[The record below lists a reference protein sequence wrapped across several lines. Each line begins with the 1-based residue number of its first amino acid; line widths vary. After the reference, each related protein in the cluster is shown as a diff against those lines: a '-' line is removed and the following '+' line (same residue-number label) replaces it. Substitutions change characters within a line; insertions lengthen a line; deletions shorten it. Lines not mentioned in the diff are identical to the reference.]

1 LEADL
6 CRYHGKY
13 EKQLNVDRCPYDE
26 AIARSDE
33 GGLGDLGSMFHKDY
47 NSKWIWVLTGALVSA
62 GLGGALT
69 YRHHTQVAQILTPE
83 GAYCDNGIAAAKGHV
98 PIAVG
103 AWIPKINDPK
113 PPEPAPVG
121 MAWIPGGQFWMGAAD
136 DHMTDARPWHR
147 VYVDGYWMD
156 KTDVTNNQFSRF
168 VKATGYVTIAERTPR
183 SEDYPGALPGKL
195 VAGSV
200 VFSPPDHAV
209 ALNNQF
215 QWWNYIPGANWRH
228 PEGPKSDIK
237 GRMDHPVVHIA
248 YEDAVA
254 YCNWAGK
261 RLPTEAE
268 FEFASRG
275 GLDRKRYA
283 WGDEFMPGGKHMA
296 NTFQGHF
303 PDTNT
308 GDDGYPATAPVGSF
322 PANGYGLFD
331 MAGNVWEWTSDWYRP
346 DYYQSL
352 AASGEIAMNP
362 KGPADSFDP
371 NEPGV
376 QKRVHR
382 GGSFLCTDQYCSRYI
397 AGGRGKGELD
407 TGTNH
412 LGFRCVRDP
421 ARKFEKSTEASLTSR
436 GDDRSRP

>member
-1 LEADL
+1 MSIV
-6 CRYHGKY
+6 R
-13 EKQLNVDRCPYDE
+13 
-26 AIARSDE
+26 E
-33 GGLGDLGSMFHKDY
+33 GYK
-47 NSKWIWVLTGALVSA
+47 SKWMWVLTGTVAGA
-62 GLGGALT
+62 GLTGVLS
-69 YRHHTQVAQILTPE
+69 YRQYRAQVIELSEPS
-83 GAYCDNGIAAAKGHV
+83 GAYCENGIGVAKAHAASALTRATSAASTSA
-98 PIAVG
+98 ITQS
-103 AWIPKINDPK
+103 AWIPKINDSKSPG
-113 PPEPAPVG
+113 PAPAG
-121 MAWIPGGQFWMGAAD
+121 MMWIPGGQFWMGTAD

-156 KTDVTNNQFSRF
+156 KTEVTNEQFARF
-168 VKATGYVTIAERTPR
+168 VKATGYVTVAERKPR
-183 SEDYPGALPGKL
+183 VEDYPGALPERL

-200 VFSPPDHAV
+200 VFSPPDHPV
-209 ALNNQF
+209 ELNNHF
-215 QWWNYIPGANWRH
+215 RWWNYVPGANWRH

-237 GRMDHPVVHIA
+237 DRTNHPVVHIA

-254 YCNWAGK
+254 YCIWAGK

-308 GDDGYPATAPVGSF
+308 GEDGYLATAAVGSF

-331 MAGNVWEWTSDWYRP
+331 MAGNVWEWTSDWYRA
-346 DYYQSL
+346 DYYQAL

-362 KGPADSFDP
+362 KGPADSLDP
-371 NEPGV
+371 SEPSV
-376 QKRVHR
+376 RKRVHR
-382 GGSFLCTDQYCSRYI
+382 GGSFLCTDQYCARYV

-412 LGFRCVRDP
+412 LGFRCVRELSPKQSD
-421 ARKFEKSTEASLTSR
+421 KTLLTSR
-436 GDDRSRP
+436 REDRADALGNHRH

>member
-1 LEADL
+1 MSLVRQAYK
-6 CRYHGKY
+6 R
-13 EKQLNVDRCPYDE
+13 
-26 AIARSDE
+26 
-33 GGLGDLGSMFHKDY
+33 
-47 NSKWIWVLTGALVSA
+47 KWMWVLTGTLVGA

-69 YRHHTQVAQILTPE
+69 YRQHHAPLTQSPAPD
-83 GAYCDNGIAAAKGHV
+83 GAYCENGIAAAKGHA
-98 PIAVG
+98 PMALAGTIPSIQPAG
-103 AWIPKINDPK
+103 QTAWIPKINDPK
-113 PPEPAPVG
+113 PPEPAPAG
-121 MAWIPGGQFWMGAAD
+121 MAWIPGGQFWMGADD

-156 KTDVTNNQFSRF
+156 KTEVTNDQFSRF
-168 VKATGYVTIAERTPR
+168 VKATGYVTVAERTPR
-183 SEDYPGALPGKL
+183 AEDYPGALPGKL

-200 VFSPPDHAV
+200 VFSPPGHAV

-215 QWWNYIPGANWRH
+215 QWWNYVPGANWRH

-283 WGDEFMPGGKHMA
+283 WGDEFMPGGRHMA

-308 GDDGYPATAPVGSF
+308 GEDGYLATAAVGSF

-346 DYYQSL
+346 DYYQTL
-352 AASGEIAMNP
+352 AAGGQIAMNP

-382 GGSFLCTDQYCSRYI
+382 GGSFLCTDQYCARYI

-421 ARKFEKSTEASLTSR
+421 KSKPAKSVEAHLAN
-436 GDDRSRP
+436 